1 MPRIQPIDPAQADGK
16 AKALLDGVHKTL
28 GMTPNLMRTMANSP
42 AVLEAYLGFGKA
54 LAGGSLSARLRERVA
69 LTVAGAN
76 GCEYC
81 AAAHTAAGKML
92 GLESAELAASLEARS
107 SDPAIAAALGFARA
121 IVVKR
126 GWVDDAEL
134 ASVREA
140 GYGEG
145 EIAEIIAAVALNT
158 FSNTFNHVAETEV
171 DFPPVA
177 LATEA
182 AA

>member
-1 MPRIQPIDPAQADGK
+1 MPRIQPLDPALAEGK
-16 AKALLDGVHKTL
+16 AKALLDGVHQAL

-42 AVLEAYLGFGKA
+42 AVLDAYLGFNKA
-54 LAGGSLSARLRERVA
+54 LSGGRLSAPLREQIA

-81 AAAHTAAGKML
+81 AAAHTALGAML
-92 GLESAELAASLEARS
+92 GLDAAELAANLDGRS
-107 SDPAIAAALGFARA
+107 ADATTAAALGFALA
-121 IVVKR
+121 IVGKR
-126 GWVDDAEL
+126 GWVDNDDL
-134 ASVREA
+134 ARVRAA

-145 EIAEIIAAVALNT
+145 EVAEIVAAVAYNT
-158 FSNTFNHVAETEV
+158 FSNYFNHVAQTEV

-177 LATEA
+177 LATKA

>member
-1 MPRIQPIDPAQADGK
+1 MPRIHPLDPAAAEGK
-16 AKALLDGVHKTL
+16 AKALLEGVRKAL

-42 AVLEAYLGFGKA
+42 AVLDAYLGFNKA
-54 LAGGSLSARLRERVA
+54 LAGGSLGAPLREQIA

-81 AAAHTAAGKML
+81 AAAHTALGKMH
-92 GLESAELAASLEARS
+92 GLDAAELAANLEGRS
-107 SDPAIAAALGFARA
+107 SNVKIAAALDFARE

-126 GWVDDAEL
+126 GWVDDVEL
-134 ASVREA
+134 ARVREA

-145 EIAEIIAAVALNT
+145 EVAEIVATVAYNT
-158 FSNTFNHVAETEV
+158 FSNYFNHVAETEV

-177 LATEA
+177 LATKA

>member
-1 MPRIQPIDPAQADGK
+1 MPRIQPIDPAQAADK
-16 AKALLDGVHKTL
+16 AKELLDGVHKTL
-28 GMTPNLMRTMANSP
+28 GRTPNLMRTMANSP
-42 AVLEAYLGFGKA
+42 AVLDAYLGFGKA
-54 LAGGSLSARLRERVA
+54 LAGGSLSARLREQIA

-81 AAAHTAAGKML
+81 AAAHTALGKML
-92 GLESAELAASLEARS
+92 GLDSAELAANLDARS
-107 SDPAIAAALGFARA
+107 SDPAIAAALRFARA
-121 IVVKR
+121 IVVER

-134 ASVREA
+134 ARVREA

-145 EIAEIIAAVALNT
+145 EVAEIIAAVALNT
-158 FSNTFNHVAETEV
+158 FSNIFNHVAETEV

-177 LATEA
+177 LATKA